1 MYLEIPLFSKMTTIQ
16 TTTQGRLFPDN
27 QALLQHLYADVTRI
41 SQVSTNDIIL
51 HTADRDL
58 SSPPRPPLRGKTAA
72 QTHEDALVALTQGT
86 LVMDVQTIV
95 ANEHFGTAM
104 GILRARKEG
113 RGDLAIPF
121 CGVWRFEKGLAAEH
135 WENAVNARALEEW
148 LLS

>member
-1 MYLEIPLFSKMTTIQ
+1 MTAIQ
-16 TTTQGRLFPDN
+16 TPAQGRLFPDN

-72 QTHEDALVALTQGT
+72 QAHEDALVALTQGT

-121 CGVWRFEKGLAAEH
+121 CGVWRFEKGLAVEH
-135 WENAVNARALEEW
+135 WENAVDARALEAW
-148 LLS
+148 LSS